1 MHVAHVQSN
10 GRNEVWFVVVMGDDC
25 HCDWTARA
33 WKASLSSSDNTLPP
47 SVSRVSSP
55 LQGRTCR
62 WARTELSRGL
72 LNPES
77 MEWSRRRSAGNGPS
91 PWQAPRKKPAKAQT
105 PAASARLQGQE
116 IPVGHLW
123 ASTLEVGSSNEA
135 SLVDKPT
142 SQPHTPMPASR
153 CLTASASVPK
163 PEWPLASGRRLDAR
177 PLPCGQPTYFPLWDP
192 SGGRG
197 SGGSGHGNHSRIRFG
212 GTPPN
217 RPRRAPPRFFR
228 WPRCSTLS
236 AIPHGLPRRP
246 LPRPL
251 ALTGASASW
260 PCVRE
265 EPAARRMAP
274 SGSCG
279 PSPAA
284 TPHASSLPSWA
295 FYELVSSQT

>member
-91 PWQAPRKKPAKAQT
+91 PWQAPRKKPAKAQA

-123 ASTLEVGSSNEA
+123 AWTLEVQTKLRWWTSRQASHTRQCRHLDASPLRQVCRNLSGPWPVGSASTLVHCHVGSRHTSPFGTPLGVGGRGVPATATILGYASAERLQTGLGEHHLDFSGGLDA
-135 SLVDKPT
+135 RRYLLSRMDSLVD
-142 SQPHTPMPASR
+142 HF
-153 CLTASASVPK
+153 
-163 PEWPLASGRRLDAR
+163 LDH
-177 PLPCGQPTYFPLWDP
+177 LL
-192 SGGRG
+192 
-197 SGGSGHGNHSRIRFG
+197 
-212 GTPPN
+212 
-217 RPRRAPPRFFR
+217 
-228 WPRCSTLS
+228 
-236 AIPHGLPRRP
+236 
-246 LPRPL
+246 
-251 ALTGASASW
+251 
-260 PCVRE
+260 
-265 EPAARRMAP
+265 
-274 SGSCG
+274 
-279 PSPAA
+279 
-284 TPHASSLPSWA
+284 
-295 FYELVSSQT
+295 

>member
-1 MHVAHVQSN
+1 M
-10 GRNEVWFVVVMGDDC
+10 VMGDDC

-163 PEWPLASGRRLDAR
+163 PEWP
-177 PLPCGQPTYFPLWDP
+177 CHCHV
-192 SGGRG
+192 G
-197 SGGSGHGNHSRIRFG
+197 SRHTSPF
-212 GTPPN
+212 GTPLGVGVRGGPATATILGYASAE
-217 RPRRAPPRFFR
+217 RLQTGLGEHHSIFQVASMLDVICYPAWTPSSTTSSTT
-228 WPRCSTLS
+228 CSDWCVCV
-236 AIPHGLPRRP
+236 
-246 LPRPL
+246 L
-251 ALTGASASW
+251 ALRARGA
-260 PCVRE
+260 
-265 EPAARRMAP
+265 
-274 SGSCG
+274 GSEAHG
-279 PSPAA
+279 
-284 TPHASSLPSWA
+284 TLGILWA
-295 FYELVSSQT
+295 LSRCNTTRL